1 MNYEALLQPEGA
13 ASVNCVTGSTGNPNA
28 LHKSSPTGSRQPPC
42 RPPSRVSPL
51 QSRPD
56 KGQTRRSEAR
66 PATAASGRAR
76 AKPPAGARPPA
87 TDTGP
92 QGPKAPTWTDSFR
105 IMVGTSFS
113 SPLVAG
119 TVGLMVSAQRGP
131 SPGARCAAKHGPALP
146 HHWRRQRQRPHA
158 CAAMQPAQR
167 QCETAAVLLQHQR
180 LRRRHAGRRER
191 RLGRGR
197 AARRPL
203 AEDYRTAGRGR
214 AGTRRRWQ
222 QHPGRPRQS
231 GATRAA
237 RARAGADQA
246 VRLFTIDAVACNGST
261 SCPNATAA
269 ARSGCAEARRQVQ
282 ATN

>member
-1 MNYEALLQPEGA
+1 MPPPITGLAPPIAARQGPDKAQRGA
-13 ASVNCVTGSTGNPNA
+13 ASHSSQRSGESTATSTG
-28 LHKSSPTGSRQPPC
+28 TPP
-42 RPPSRVSPL
+42 
-51 QSRPD
+51 
-56 KGQTRRSEAR
+56 
-66 PATAASGRAR
+66 
-76 AKPPAGARPPA
+76 PPA

-113 SPLVAG
+113 SPPVAG

-203 AEDYRTAGRGR
+203 AEDRRTAGRGR

-222 QHPGRPRQS
+222 QHPGRPQQS
-231 GATRAA
+231 GAARAA

-246 VRLFTIDAVACNGST
+246 VGLFTIDAAACNGGT
-261 SCPNATAA
+261 SRPDATAA
-269 ARSGCAEARRQVQ
+269 GRSGCAEARRQVQ